1 MKAKLCKYISYGFN
15 RQESIAT
22 SSINEM
28 SSASPRPAK
37 PSPDQLQ
44 AQYTNHRER
53 NIRCLLHS
61 SVKERGK
68 KHAVEKMHSAKLLL
82 QPLQFFATV
91 AIKIIRIVAIG
102 AYLDK
107 RVLLFK
113 FDI

>member
-53 NIRCLLHS
+53 NLRCACLLHS

-82 QPLQFFATV
+82 QPL
-91 AIKIIRIVAIG
+91 
-102 AYLDK
+102 
-107 RVLLFK
+107 
-113 FDI
+113 